1 VYTASQMPSEFEMR
15 TITVYAETDINA
27 YKCKF
32 DVIQICHLSKK
43 KSLQIIRRLWQG
55 LFFI

>member
-1 VYTASQMPSEFEMR
+1 MPSEFEMR

-43 KSLQIIRRLWQG
+43 KSLQIIRRL
-55 LFFI
+55 